1 MPATVVMLMMYYIST
16 KIPHD
21 EYPKE
26 KFDGASKRISNI
38 YLYRML
44 MNVALIL
51 HIIVTAFDVRSLI
64 VTTAVIGPDQ
74 AIQSMVDV
82 NVFMVAFIVILA
94 MHTYLMYTEVRPSEL
109 DE

>member
-1 MPATVVMLMMYYIST
+1 MAATVVMLIMYYVAT

-21 EYPKE
+21 EYPIE
-26 KFDGASKRISNI
+26 KFKGASKRAANI

-51 HIIVTAFDVRSLI
+51 HIIITALDVRSLI

-74 AIQSMVDV
+74 SIQSTVDV
-82 NVFMVAFIVILA
+82 NVFMIAFIVTLA